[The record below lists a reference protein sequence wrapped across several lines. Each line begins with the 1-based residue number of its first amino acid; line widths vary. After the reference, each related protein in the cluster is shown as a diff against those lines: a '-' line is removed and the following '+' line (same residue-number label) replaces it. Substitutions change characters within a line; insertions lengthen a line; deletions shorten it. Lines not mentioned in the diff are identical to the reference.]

1 MADNQLIRNP
11 GSKFTVITIG
21 AINYKGVVLNWVRH
35 MKRLNISNYIVI
47 CVDQLIFEELD
58 PLHALLMAPT
68 FRLNLSSP
76 RRWKY
81 KRDKVSRPSLTFSK
95 TKESP
100 APITTPIGPERTNLP
115 NRRLRATPL
124 EQPAST
130 ETRGYRIR
138 NSKSDNASLV
148 GRDRVR
154 KSLSELKVRQNH
166 RGFEKRIKNIGLGR
180 AFNVLMITKH
190 SVLYTLLSAGHTV
203 VWSDVDCVWLRPCAF
218 DSLDALARPVFRDY
232 YSHYLQERGIRQRNH
247 HINHNNYSVSALR
260 ERIAVVQRM
269 ATPSRTGAH
278 TDYIDFASQQGLH
291 PHEMS
296 HIIGTAICTG
306 LFAVN
311 PTAAS
316 LLVIRSVRDAIIG
329 LLISATDGM
338 GDQKLMNTKL
348 IGLAGI
354 ENGSY
359 TLSASSASAKNE
371 ATVGRIEYGP
381 SSLTGRP
388 QDELFQ
394 MKVLLT
400 SDPFART
407 RDEDAA
413 TERIPFTVGFLPYNL
428 FPRGDAASSA
438 SSDLQQSHERDPGQ
452 EQGRPPTKQSSTW
465 SFSFKNVAESIFL
478 KARVTMNPSSLAEL
492 ENPPSKIVNVQAVI
506 EATKQR
512 NADEWK
518 ALSSSACIWHMY
530 AQKTGESK
538 VESML
543 RDGVLLDSVQEDDDD
558 EHTDMFTRVV
568 EDEITIKLRQ
578 KLHQIH

>member
-81 KRDKVSRPSLTFSK
+81 KRDKVSKPSLTFSK
-95 TKESP
+95 TNESP
-100 APITTPIGPERTNLP
+100 TPIRPESANVP
-115 NRRLRATPL
+115 NRRLRAPPL

-138 NSKSDNASLV
+138 NSKSDNASLA

-190 SVLYTLLSAGHTV
+190 SVLYALLSAGHTV

-260 ERIAVVQRM
+260 ERIAVVRRM
-269 ATPSRTGAH
+269 VTPSRTGAH
-278 TDYIDFASQQGLH
+278 TDYIDFASQQGLY

-296 HIIGTAICTG
+296 HIIGRAICTG

-316 LLVIRSVRDAIIG
+316 LLVIRSVRDAIIS
-329 LLISATDGM
+329 LLISAKDGM

-359 TLSASSASAKNE
+359 TLSASSASAKYE

-400 SDPFART
+400 PDPFSRT

-428 FPRGDAASSA
+428 FPRGDAASG
-438 SSDLQQSHERDPGQ
+438 DLQQSHERDPGQ
-452 EQGRPPTKQSSTW
+452 EQRVPPTKQSSTW

-478 KARVTMNPSSLAEL
+478 KARVTMNPSSVAEL

-518 ALSSSACIWHMY
+518 ALSRSACIWHMY

-558 EHTDMFTRVV
+558 EQDIFTLVV
-568 EDEITIKLRQ
+568 EDEKTIKLRQ
-578 KLHQIH
+578 KPHLMH

>member
-11 GSKFTVITIG
+11 GSKFTTITIG
-21 AINYKGVVLNWVRH
+21 AVNYKGVVLNWVRH

-81 KRDKVSRPSLTFSK
+81 KRDKVSKPSLTFSK
-95 TKESP
+95 TNESP
-100 APITTPIGPERTNLP
+100 TPIRPESANVP
-115 NRRLRATPL
+115 NRRLRAPPL

-138 NSKSDNASLV
+138 NSKSDNASLA

-190 SVLYTLLSAGHTV
+190 SVLYALLSAGHTV

-260 ERIAVVQRM
+260 ERIAVVRRM
-269 ATPSRTGAH
+269 VTPSRTGAH
-278 TDYIDFASQQGLH
+278 TDYIDFASQQGLY

-296 HIIGTAICTG
+296 HIIGRAICTG

-316 LLVIRSVRDAIIG
+316 LLVIRSVRDAIIS
-329 LLISATDGM
+329 LLISAKDGM

-428 FPRGDAASSA
+428 FPRGDAASG
-438 SSDLQQSHERDPGQ
+438 DLQQSHERDPGQ

-478 KARVTMNPSSLAEL
+478 KARVTMNPSSVAEL

-518 ALSSSACIWHMY
+518 ALSRSACIWHMY

-558 EHTDMFTRVV
+558 EQDIFTLVV
-568 EDEITIKLRQ
+568 EDEKTIKLRQ
-578 KLHQIH
+578 KPHLMH